1 MGSTNILRKEHD
13 KIWMWKGGI
22 DMATSTIT
30 AKFKVSDEKSAKKI
44 CDALDGKSTT
54 ISPSQSR
61 NGESKDVSR
70 LLKALRR

>member
-1 MGSTNILRKEHD
+1 
-13 KIWMWKGGI
+13 
-22 DMATSTIT
+22 MATSTIT
-30 AKFKVSDEKSAKKI
+30 TKFKVSDEKSAKKI

-70 LLKALRR
+70 LLKTLRR